1 MGTTAAVLTAEGLR
15 YRYGETVALD
25 GVDLGV
31 DPGECVALLGPNG
44 AGKSTLVTLAV
55 GLLTPQQ
62 GTVRILGSDPRR
74 AATRRR
80 LGVAQQTLGFPN
92 TLTVHEL
99 VTGAAVRGGLRAAAA
114 GPVLDELGLTDLRRR
129 RVAKL
134 SGGQKQRVQ
143 LAMALVT
150 EPALLVLDEPTVGL
164 DTVARRHFW
173 QILARRREQG
183 TAVLVTT
190 HLIEESAA
198 VADRVVVLDR
208 GRVLADAP
216 PDELVTRLP
225 DRTVTVRTGLDRSEL
240 EQLPGVLSV
249 TPEHELSR
257 IQTRSPEDLLRV
269 LLDRD
274 PHLSD
279 LRVQDAGL
287 EEAVL
292 ALTDR
297 ADEGTDAT
305 GTDGGYGRDGS
316 QRAAEVTG

>member
-1 MGTTAAVLTAEGLR
+1 MGTTEAVLVAEGLR

-25 GVDLGV
+25 GVDLRV

-44 AGKSTLVTLAV
+44 AGKSTLVSIAV
-55 GLLTPQQ
+55 GLLVPQH
-62 GTVRILGSDPRR
+62 GSVRILGGDPRR
-74 AATRRR
+74 AATRRL

-92 TLTVHEL
+92 TLNVNEL
-99 VTGAAVRGGLRAAAA
+99 VTGAAIRGGLRAAAA
-114 GPVLDELGLTDLRRR
+114 GPIMAELGLTDLAKR

-150 EPALLVLDEPTVGL
+150 EPKLLVLDEPTAGL
-164 DTVARRHFW
+164 DTPARRHFW

-208 GRVLADAP
+208 GLVLADAP
-216 PDELVTRLP
+216 PQELVSRLP
-225 DRTVTVRTGLDRSEL
+225 DRTVTVQTGLGRDEL
-240 EQLPGVLSV
+240 AAMPGVLSV
-249 TPEHELSR
+249 TQDHDLIK

-274 PHLSD
+274 PALSD
-279 LRVQDAGL
+279 LRVEDAGL
-287 EEAVL
+287 EEAVV
-292 ALTDR
+292 ALTD
-297 ADEGTDAT
+297 G
-305 GTDGGYGRDGS
+305 
-316 QRAAEVTG
+316 AEVTA

>member
-1 MGTTAAVLTAEGLR
+1 MGTTQAVLTVEGLR
-15 YRYGETVALD
+15 HRYGETVALD
-25 GVDLGV
+25 GVDLRV

-44 AGKSTLVTLAV
+44 AGKSTLVALAV
-55 GLLTPQQ
+55 GLLVPQH
-62 GTVRILGSDPRR
+62 GTVRILGGDPRR

-80 LGVAQQTLGFPN
+80 LGVAQQALGFPN
-92 TLTVHEL
+92 TLTVNEL
-99 VTGAAVRGGLRAAAA
+99 VTGAAVRGGRRAAAA
-114 GPVLDELGLTDLRRR
+114 GPILAELGLTDLASR
-129 RVAKL
+129 RVPKL

-150 EPALLVLDEPTVGL
+150 EPDLLILDEPTVGL
-164 DTVARRHFW
+164 DTMARRHFW
-173 QILARRREQG
+173 QILARRRAQG

-216 PDELVTRLP
+216 PQELVSRLP
-225 DRTVTVRTGLDRSEL
+225 DRTVTARTGMDQAEL
-240 EQLPGVLSV
+240 ERLPDVLSV
-249 TPEHELSR
+249 RHEHDLVK

-274 PHLSD
+274 PALSE

-287 EEAVL
+287 EEAVV
-292 ALTDR
+292 ALT
-297 ADEGTDAT
+297 AGEEM
-305 GTDGGYGRDGS
+305 
-316 QRAAEVTG
+316 AA

>member
-1 MGTTAAVLTAEGLR
+1 MGTTQTVLVAEGLR

-25 GVDLGV
+25 GVSLRV
-31 DPGECVALLGPNG
+31 APGECIALLGPNG
-44 AGKSTLVTLAV
+44 AGKSTMVNIAV
-55 GLLTPQQ
+55 GLLVPQQ
-62 GTVRILGSDPRR
+62 GTVRILGGDPRH
-74 AATRRR
+74 AATRRK

-92 TLTVHEL
+92 TLTVNEL

-114 GPVLDELGLTDLRRR
+114 GPVLAELGLTELARR

-164 DTVARRHFW
+164 DTQARRHFW
-173 QILARRREQG
+173 QILARRRAQG

-198 VADRVVVLDR
+198 VANRVVVLDA
-208 GRVLADAP
+208 GRILADAP
-216 PDELVTRLP
+216 PEELVSRLP
-225 DRTVTVRTGLDRSEL
+225 DRTVTVRTGLDQDDLRR
-240 EQLPGVLSV
+240 LPGVLSV
-249 TPEHELSR
+249 KEEHELMK

-274 PHLSD
+274 RELSQ
-279 LRVQDAGL
+279 LRVEDAGL
-287 EEAVL
+287 EEAVV
-292 ALTDR
+292 ALTD
-297 ADEGTDAT
+297 G
-305 GTDGGYGRDGS
+305 
-316 QRAAEVTG
+316 AEVAA

>member
-1 MGTTAAVLTAEGLR
+1 MGTTQAVLAAHGLR

-25 GVDLGV
+25 GVDLRV

-44 AGKSTLVTLAV
+44 AGKSTLVMLAV
-55 GLLTPQQ
+55 GLLAPQH
-62 GTVRILGSDPRR
+62 GSVRILGGDPRR

-114 GPVLDELGLTDLRRR
+114 GPVLAELGLTELAPR
-129 RVAKL
+129 RVSKL

-150 EPALLVLDEPTVGL
+150 EPTMLVLDEPTVGL
-164 DTVARRHFW
+164 DPPARRHFW

-183 TAVLVTT
+183 AAVLVTT

-198 VADRVVVLDR
+198 VADRVVVLDH
-208 GRVLADAP
+208 GVVLADAP
-216 PDELVTRLP
+216 PEELTSRLP
-225 DRTVTVRTGLDRSEL
+225 DRTVTARTGLDLAEL
-240 EQLPGVLSV
+240 GRLPGVLSV
-249 TPEHELSR
+249 TPDHELVR
-257 IQTRSPEDLLRV
+257 IQTRSPEALLRV

-274 PHLSD
+274 PALSD
-279 LRVQDAGL
+279 LRVADAGL
-287 EEAVL
+287 AEAVM
-292 ALTDR
+292 ALTD
-297 ADEGTDAT
+297 
-305 GTDGGYGRDGS
+305 
-316 QRAAEVTG
+316 AAAVAA

>member
-1 MGTTAAVLTAEGLR
+1 MGTTRTVVAAEGLR

-25 GVDLGV
+25 GVDLEVGA
-31 DPGECVALLGPNG
+31 GECVALLGPNG
-44 AGKSTLVTLAV
+44 AGKSTLVTIAV
-55 GLLTPQQ
+55 GLRTPQE
-62 GTVRILGSDPRR
+62 GSVRVLDGDPRR

-99 VTGAAVRGGLRAAAA
+99 VTGAAIRGGLRAAAA
-114 GPVLDELGLTDLRRR
+114 GPVMAELGLSELARR
-129 RVAKL
+129 RVSKL

-150 EPALLVLDEPTVGL
+150 EPALLVLDEPTAGL
-164 DTVARRHFW
+164 DTSARRHFW

-190 HLIEESAA
+190 HLIEESAE
-198 VADRVVVLDR
+198 VADRVVVLDH

-216 PDELVTRLP
+216 PEELVARLP
-225 DRTVTVRTGLDRSEL
+225 DRTVIARTRLDPREI

-249 TPEHELSR
+249 APEHELLK
-257 IQTRSPEDLLRV
+257 IQTRSPEDLLRL

-274 PHLSD
+274 PELSE

-287 EEAVL
+287 EEAVF
-292 ALTDR
+292 ALTD
-297 ADEGTDAT
+297 GS
-305 GTDGGYGRDGS
+305 DGS
-316 QRAAEVTG
+316 GGSGGKDGNDGAEEVAA

>member
-1 MGTTAAVLTAEGLR
+1 MGTTQAVLTAEGLR

-25 GVDLGV
+25 GVDLRV

-44 AGKSTLVTLAV
+44 AGKSTLVALTV
-55 GLLTPQQ
+55 GLLVPQH
-62 GTVRILGSDPRR
+62 GSVRILGGDPRR
-74 AATRRR
+74 ASTRRR

-92 TLTVHEL
+92 TLTVGEL
-99 VTGAAVRGGLRAAAA
+99 VTGAAVRGGRRAAAA
-114 GPVLDELGLTDLRRR
+114 GPILVELGLTELAPR
-129 RVAKL
+129 RVSKL

-150 EPALLVLDEPTVGL
+150 EPALLILDEPTVGL

-173 QILARRREQG
+173 KILAGRRAQG

-216 PDELVTRLP
+216 PQELVSRLP
-225 DRTVTVRTGLDRSEL
+225 DRTVTARTGMGRAEL
-240 EQLPGVLSV
+240 ERLPDVLSV
-249 TPEHELSR
+249 KHEHGLVE

-274 PHLSD
+274 PALSE

-287 EEAVL
+287 EEAVV
-292 ALTDR
+292 ALT
-297 ADEGTDAT
+297 AEEEM
-305 GTDGGYGRDGS
+305 
-316 QRAAEVTG
+316 AA

>member
-1 MGTTAAVLTAEGLR
+1 MGTTQAVMTAEGLR

-25 GVDLGV
+25 GVDLRV

-44 AGKSTLVTLAV
+44 AGKSTLVTIAV
-55 GLLTPQQ
+55 GLLAPQH
-62 GTVRILGSDPRR
+62 GTVRILGGDPRR
-74 AATRRR
+74 AVTRRR

-92 TLTVHEL
+92 TLTVNEL
-99 VTGAAVRGGLRAAAA
+99 VTGAAVRGGLRASAA
-114 GPVLDELGLTDLRRR
+114 GPVLAELGLTELKGR
-129 RVAKL
+129 RVSKL

-150 EPALLVLDEPTVGL
+150 EPVLLVLDEPTVGL
-164 DTVARRHFW
+164 DTNARRHFW

-183 TAVLVTT
+183 AAVLVTT

-208 GRVLADAP
+208 GRILADAP
-216 PDELVTRLP
+216 PDELVSRLP
-225 DRTVTVRTGLDRSEL
+225 DRTVTVRTGLDHDEL
-240 EQLPGVLSV
+240 HRLPGVLSV
-249 TPEHELSR
+249 APEHDLVR
-257 IQTRSPEDLLRV
+257 IQTRTPEDLLRV

-274 PHLSD
+274 PDLSE
-279 LRVQDAGL
+279 LRVRDAGL

-297 ADEGTDAT
+297 AE
-305 GTDGGYGRDGS
+305 
-316 QRAAEVTG
+316 AA

>member
-1 MGTTAAVLTAEGLR
+1 MGTTQVVMTAEGLR
-15 YRYGETVALD
+15 YRYGETLALD
-25 GVDLGV
+25 GVDLRI

-44 AGKSTLVTLAV
+44 AGKSTLVALTV
-55 GLLTPQQ
+55 GLLAPQQ
-62 GTVRILGSDPRR
+62 GSVRVLGGDPRR

-92 TLTVHEL
+92 TLTVNEL
-99 VTGAAVRGGLRAAAA
+99 VTGAAVRGGLRASAAA
-114 GPVLDELGLTDLRRR
+114 PVLAELGLAELRRR
-129 RVAKL
+129 RVPKL

-150 EPALLVLDEPTVGL
+150 DPALLVLDEPTVGL
-164 DTVARRHFW
+164 DTSARRHFW
-173 QILARRREQG
+173 QILARRRAQG

-208 GRVLADAP
+208 GRILADAP
-216 PDELVTRLP
+216 PEELVGRLP
-225 DRTVTVRTGLDRSEL
+225 DRTVTVRTSLGRGEL
-240 EQLPGVLSV
+240 GRLPGVLSV
-249 TPEHELSR
+249 TPEQDLVK

-274 PHLSD
+274 PELSQ

-292 ALTDR
+292 ALTDH
-297 ADEGTDAT
+297 
-305 GTDGGYGRDGS
+305 
-316 QRAAEVTG
+316 EVVA

>member
-1 MGTTAAVLTAEGLR
+1 MGTTEAVLTAEGLR

-25 GVDLGV
+25 GVDLRV

-44 AGKSTLVTLAV
+44 AGKSTLVAIAV
-55 GLLTPQQ
+55 GLLVPQH
-62 GTVRILGSDPRR
+62 GTVRILGGDPRR

-92 TLTVHEL
+92 TLTVNEL

-114 GPVLDELGLTDLRRR
+114 GPVLAELGLTELGPR
-129 RVAKL
+129 RVSKL

-150 EPALLVLDEPTVGL
+150 EPTLLVLDEPTVGL
-164 DTVARRHFW
+164 DTMARRHFW
-173 QILARRREQG
+173 QILAHRRAQG
-183 TAVLVTT
+183 AAVLVTT

-208 GRVLADAP
+208 GRILADAP
-216 PDELVTRLP
+216 PQELVSRLP
-225 DRTVTVRTGLDRSEL
+225 DRTVTARTGLSQAEL
-240 EQLPGVLSV
+240 ERLPGVLSV
-249 TPEHELSR
+249 THEHDLVK

-274 PHLSD
+274 PALSE

-287 EEAVL
+287 EEAVV
-292 ALTDR
+292 ALTD
-297 ADEGTDAT
+297 DEEV
-305 GTDGGYGRDGS
+305 
-316 QRAAEVTG
+316 AA

>member
-1 MGTTAAVLTAEGLR
+1 MGTTQAVLTVEGLR
-15 YRYGETVALD
+15 HRYGETVALD
-25 GVDLGV
+25 GVDLRV

-44 AGKSTLVTLAV
+44 AGKSTLVALAV
-55 GLLTPQQ
+55 GLLVPQH
-62 GTVRILGSDPRR
+62 GTVRILGGDPRR

-92 TLTVHEL
+92 TLTVNEL
-99 VTGAAVRGGLRAAAA
+99 VTGAAVRGGRRPAAA
-114 GPVLDELGLTDLRRR
+114 GPILAELGLTDLAPR
-129 RVAKL
+129 RVPKL

-150 EPALLVLDEPTVGL
+150 EPDLLILDEPTVGL
-164 DTVARRHFW
+164 DTMARRHFW
-173 QILARRREQG
+173 QILARRRAQG

-208 GRVLADAP
+208 GRILADAP
-216 PDELVTRLP
+216 PQELVSRLP
-225 DRTVTVRTGLDRSEL
+225 DRTVTARTGMDQAEL
-240 EQLPGVLSV
+240 ERLPDVLSV
-249 TPEHELSR
+249 RHEHDLVK

-274 PHLSD
+274 PALSE

-287 EEAVL
+287 EEAVV
-292 ALTDR
+292 ALT
-297 ADEGTDAT
+297 AGEEM
-305 GTDGGYGRDGS
+305 
-316 QRAAEVTG
+316 AA

>member
-1 MGTTAAVLTAEGLR
+1 MTMGTTQAVLTVEGLR
-15 YRYGETVALD
+15 HRYGETVALD
-25 GVDLGV
+25 GVDLRV

-44 AGKSTLVTLAV
+44 AGKSTLVALAV
-55 GLLTPQQ
+55 GLLVPQH
-62 GTVRILGSDPRR
+62 GTVRILGGDPRR

-92 TLTVHEL
+92 TLTVNEL
-99 VTGAAVRGGLRAAAA
+99 VTGAAVRGGRRAAAA
-114 GPVLDELGLTDLRRR
+114 GPILAELGLTDLASR
-129 RVAKL
+129 RVPKL

-150 EPALLVLDEPTVGL
+150 EPDLLILDEPTVGL
-164 DTVARRHFW
+164 DTMARRHFW
-173 QILARRREQG
+173 QILARRRAQG

-216 PDELVTRLP
+216 PQELVSRLP
-225 DRTVTVRTGLDRSEL
+225 DRTVTARTGMDQAEL
-240 EQLPGVLSV
+240 ERLPDVLSV
-249 TPEHELSR
+249 RHEHDLVK

-274 PHLSD
+274 PALSE

-287 EEAVL
+287 EEAVV
-292 ALTDR
+292 ALT
-297 ADEGTDAT
+297 AGEEM
-305 GTDGGYGRDGS
+305 
-316 QRAAEVTG
+316 AA

>member
-1 MGTTAAVLTAEGLR
+1 MGTTQAVLTAEGLR

-25 GVDLGV
+25 DVDLRV

-44 AGKSTLVTLAV
+44 AGKSTLVAIAV
-55 GLLTPQQ
+55 GLLVPQH
-62 GTVRILGSDPRR
+62 GTVRILGGDPRR

-92 TLTVHEL
+92 TLTVNEL
-99 VTGAAVRGGLRAAAA
+99 VSGAAVRGGLRAAAA
-114 GPVLDELGLTDLRRR
+114 GPILAELGLTELAPR
-129 RVAKL
+129 RVSKL

-150 EPALLVLDEPTVGL
+150 EPTLLVLDEPTVGL
-164 DTVARRHFW
+164 DTAARRHFW
-173 QILARRREQG
+173 QILAHRRAQG
-183 TAVLVTT
+183 AAVLVTT

-208 GRVLADAP
+208 GRILADAP
-216 PDELVTRLP
+216 PQELVSRLP
-225 DRTVTVRTGLDRSEL
+225 DRTVTAKTGMGQAEL
-240 EQLPGVLSV
+240 ERLPGVLSV
-249 TPEHELSR
+249 KQEHDLVK

-274 PHLSD
+274 PALSE

-287 EEAVL
+287 EEAVV
-292 ALTDR
+292 ALTD
-297 ADEGTDAT
+297 DEEM
-305 GTDGGYGRDGS
+305 
-316 QRAAEVTG
+316 AA

>member
-1 MGTTAAVLTAEGLR
+1 MGTTQAVLTVEGLR
-15 YRYGETVALD
+15 HRYGETVALD
-25 GVDLGV
+25 GVDLRV

-44 AGKSTLVTLAV
+44 AGKSTLVALAV
-55 GLLTPQQ
+55 GLLVPQH
-62 GTVRILGSDPRR
+62 GRVRILGGDPRR

-92 TLTVHEL
+92 TLTVNEL
-99 VTGAAVRGGLRAAAA
+99 VTGAAVRGGRRPAAA
-114 GPVLDELGLTDLRRR
+114 GPILAELGLTDLAPR
-129 RVAKL
+129 RVPKL

-150 EPALLVLDEPTVGL
+150 EPDLLILDEPTVGL
-164 DTVARRHFW
+164 DTMARRHFW
-173 QILARRREQG
+173 QILARRRAQG

-208 GRVLADAP
+208 GRILADAP
-216 PDELVTRLP
+216 PQELVSRLP
-225 DRTVTVRTGLDRSEL
+225 DRTVTARTGMDQAEL
-240 EQLPGVLSV
+240 ERLPDVLSV
-249 TPEHELSR
+249 RHEHDLVK

-274 PHLSD
+274 PALSE

-287 EEAVL
+287 EEAVV
-292 ALTDR
+292 ALT
-297 ADEGTDAT
+297 AGEEM
-305 GTDGGYGRDGS
+305 
-316 QRAAEVTG
+316 AA

>member
-1 MGTTAAVLTAEGLR
+1 MGTTQAVLRSEGLR

-25 GVDLGV
+25 GVDLRV

-44 AGKSTLVTLAV
+44 AGKSTLVSLAV
-55 GLLTPQQ
+55 GLLVPQH
-62 GTVRILGSDPRR
+62 GTVRILGGDPRR
-74 AATRRR
+74 ATTRRR

-92 TLTVHEL
+92 TLTVNEL
-99 VTGAAVRGGLRAAAA
+99 VTGAAVRGGRRPAAA
-114 GPVLDELGLTDLRRR
+114 GPILAELGLTDLAPR
-129 RVAKL
+129 RVPKL

-150 EPALLVLDEPTVGL
+150 EPDLLILDEPTVGL
-164 DTVARRHFW
+164 DTMARRHFW
-173 QILARRREQG
+173 QILARRRAQG

-208 GRVLADAP
+208 GRILADAP
-216 PDELVTRLP
+216 PQELVSRLP
-225 DRTVTVRTGLDRSEL
+225 DRTVTARTGMDQAEL
-240 EQLPGVLSV
+240 ERLPDVLSV
-249 TPEHELSR
+249 THEHDLVK

-274 PHLSD
+274 PALSE

-287 EEAVL
+287 EEAVV
-292 ALTDR
+292 ALT
-297 ADEGTDAT
+297 AGEEM
-305 GTDGGYGRDGS
+305 
-316 QRAAEVTG
+316 AA

>member
-1 MGTTAAVLTAEGLR
+1 MGTTQAVLTAEGLR

-25 GVDLGV
+25 GVDLRV

-44 AGKSTLVTLAV
+44 AGKSTLVAIAV
-55 GLLTPQQ
+55 GLLVPQH
-62 GTVRILGSDPRR
+62 GTVRILGGDPRR
-74 AATRRR
+74 AATRRQ

-92 TLTVHEL
+92 TLTVNEL

-114 GPVLDELGLTDLRRR
+114 GSILAELGLTELAPR
-129 RVAKL
+129 RVSKL

-150 EPALLVLDEPTVGL
+150 EPTLLVLDEPTVGL
-164 DTVARRHFW
+164 DTAARRHFW
-173 QILARRREQG
+173 QILAHRRAQG
-183 TAVLVTT
+183 AAVLVTT

-208 GRVLADAP
+208 GRILADAP
-216 PDELVTRLP
+216 PQELVSRLP
-225 DRTVTVRTGLDRSEL
+225 DRTVTARTGMGQAEL
-240 EQLPGVLSV
+240 ERLPGVLSV
-249 TPEHELSR
+249 KQEHDLVK

-274 PHLSD
+274 PALSE

-292 ALTDR
+292 TLTD
-297 ADEGTDAT
+297 DEEM
-305 GTDGGYGRDGS
+305 
-316 QRAAEVTG
+316 AA